1 MKTPSIYSQYRK
13 RALDYSLLKIE
24 QNKLGDNELNAVFG
38 DFNFRL
44 DLNSLINVNSF
55 SLKISEI

>member
-1 MKTPSIYSQYRK
+1 MKSPSIYSQYRK

-44 DLNSLINVNSF
+44 DLNTLINVNIF
-55 SLKISEI
+55 P